1 VHADAGRPAADADR
15 DGFATTGVSGVLAV
29 DDHRFLAVERSFVTG
44 WATGFRKATFLNPGR
59 SPAHS
64 VNARLTPSDRQP
76 LEDPTLRSTCCQ

>member
-44 WATGFRKATFLNPGR
+44 VGDRVSGR
-59 SPAHS
+59 
-64 VNARLTPSDRQP
+64 RPS
-76 LEDPTLRSTCCQ
+76 